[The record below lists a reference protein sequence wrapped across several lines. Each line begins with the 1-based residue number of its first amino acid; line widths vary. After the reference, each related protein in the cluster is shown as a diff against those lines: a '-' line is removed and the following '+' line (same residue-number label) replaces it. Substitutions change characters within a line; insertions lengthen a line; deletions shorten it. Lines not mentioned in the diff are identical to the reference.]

1 MARTFHRKQSMNSM
15 SEINVT
21 PLLDLAFSLLI
32 IFMITT
38 PLLEQTIPLDLP
50 AQNHHGQP
58 TAVSTDFQSVSI
70 DKTGQIFWGKNAEQV
85 SLQELDARLAGIA
98 QMPNPPVIHI
108 RGDAANS
115 YQRIIDVLDK
125 VKSHQLTRISLDTRA
140 K

>member
-1 MARTFHRKQSMNSM
+1 MARTFHRKQSLSSM

-50 AQNHHGQP
+50 KQDASSRP
-58 TAVSTDFQSVSI
+58 STETIEYQTVSI
-70 DKTGQIFWGKNAEQV
+70 DRSGGIFWGKQPV
-85 SLQELDARLAGIA
+85 SLEQLDELLGSLALN
-98 QMPNPPVIHI
+98 PNPPVINI

-115 YQRIIDVLDK
+115 YQRIIDVLAK
-125 VKSHQLTRISLDTRA
+125 VKAHELTRISLDTATR
-140 K
+140 